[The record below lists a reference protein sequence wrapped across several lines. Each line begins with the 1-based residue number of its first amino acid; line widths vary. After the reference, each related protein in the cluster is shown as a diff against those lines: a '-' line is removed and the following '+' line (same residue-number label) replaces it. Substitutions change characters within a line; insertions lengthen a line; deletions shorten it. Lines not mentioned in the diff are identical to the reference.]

1 MSLGEFFWSLLVI
14 YAMFF
19 YFMILFRVIGDLFSD
34 KDTSGVMKTVWL
46 IALVLLPFIT
56 IFVYLI
62 TRGSAMNQRAIE
74 RARDIDQAQQ
84 AYIREAAGSGAGG
97 PGDPDREGAP
107 AAHVGC
113 DQPGGVRQHEVEGA
127 QRRLIWSTARRVC
140 PPR

>member
-1 MSLGEFFWSLLVI
+1 MSLGEFFWTLLVI

-34 KDTSGVMKTVWL
+34 KDTSGVMTTVWL

-62 TRGSAMNQRAIE
+62 TRGSAMNERAIE

-84 AYIREAAGSGAGG
+84 AYIREAAGSGAG
-97 PGDPDREGAP
+97 DPATQIEKAHQLLTSGAISQ
-107 AAHVGC
+107 AEFDSMKAKALRAG
-113 DQPGGVRQHEVEGA
+113 
-127 QRRLIWSTARRVC
+127 
-140 PPR
+140 

>member
-1 MSLGEFFWSLLVI
+1 MSLGEFFWTLLVI

-74 RARDIDQAQQ
+74 RAREIDQAQQ
-84 AYIREAAGSGAGG
+84 AYIREAAGSGAA
-97 PGDPDREGAP
+97 DPASQIEKAHQLLTSGAISQ
-107 AAHVGC
+107 AEFDSMKSKALSAG
-113 DQPGGVRQHEVEGA
+113 
-127 QRRLIWSTARRVC
+127 
-140 PPR
+140 

>member
-1 MSLGEFFWSLLVI
+1 MSLGEFFWTLLVI

-62 TRGSAMNQRAIE
+62 TRGSAMNERAIE

-84 AYIREAAGSGAGG
+84 AYIREAAGSGAG
-97 PGDPDREGAP
+97 DPATQIEKAHQLLTSGAISQAEFDSRRRRRSAP
-107 AAHVGC
+107 A
-113 DQPGGVRQHEVEGA
+113 D
-127 QRRLIWSTARRVC
+127 
-140 PPR
+140 PREP

>member
-1 MSLGEFFWSLLVI
+1 MSLGEFFWTLLVI

-62 TRGSAMNQRAIE
+62 TRGSAMNQRAID
-74 RARDIDQAQQ
+74 RARDIDQAQ
-84 AYIREAAGSGAGG
+84 
-97 PGDPDREGAP
+97 
-107 AAHVGC
+107 
-113 DQPGGVRQHEVEGA
+113 
-127 QRRLIWSTARRVC
+127 
-140 PPR
+140 

>member
-1 MSLGEFFWSLLVI
+1 MSLGEFFWTLLVI

-84 AYIREAAGSGAGG
+84 AYIREAAGSGAGA
-97 PGDPDREGAP
+97 DPASQIEKAHQLLTSGAISQ
-107 AAHVGC
+107 AEFDSMKAKALSAG
-113 DQPGGVRQHEVEGA
+113 
-127 QRRLIWSTARRVC
+127 
-140 PPR
+140 

>member
-62 TRGSAMNQRAIE
+62 TRGSAMNERAIE

-84 AYIREAAGSGAGG
+84 AYIREAAGSGAG
-97 PGDPDREGAP
+97 DPATQIEKAHQLLTSGAISQ
-107 AAHVGC
+107 AEFDSMKAKALSAG
-113 DQPGGVRQHEVEGA
+113 
-127 QRRLIWSTARRVC
+127 
-140 PPR
+140 

>member
-1 MSLGEFFWSLLVI
+1 MSLGEFFWTLLVI

-62 TRGSAMNQRAIE
+62 TRGSAMNQRAID
-74 RARDIDQAQQ
+74 RARDMDQAQQ
-84 AYIREAAGSGAGG
+84 AYIREAAGSGAA
-97 PGDPDREGAP
+97 DPASQIEKAHQLLTSGAISQ
-107 AAHVGC
+107 AEFDSMKAKALSAG
-113 DQPGGVRQHEVEGA
+113 
-127 QRRLIWSTARRVC
+127 
-140 PPR
+140 

>member
-1 MSLGEFFWSLLVI
+1 MSLGEFFWTLLVI

-34 KDTSGVMKTVWL
+34 KETSGVMKTVWL

-84 AYIREAAGSGAGG
+84 AYIREAAGSRAADPASQIEKAHQLLTSGAISQAEFDSMKAKALSAG
-97 PGDPDREGAP
+97 
-107 AAHVGC
+107 
-113 DQPGGVRQHEVEGA
+113 
-127 QRRLIWSTARRVC
+127 
-140 PPR
+140 

>member
-1 MSLGEFFWSLLVI
+1 MSLGEFFWTLLVI

-62 TRGSAMNQRAIE
+62 TRGSAMNERAIE

-84 AYIREAAGSGAGG
+84 AYIREAAGSGAG
-97 PGDPDREGAP
+97 DPATQIEKAHQLLTSGAISQ
-107 AAHVGC
+107 AEFDSMKAKALSAG
-113 DQPGGVRQHEVEGA
+113 
-127 QRRLIWSTARRVC
+127 
-140 PPR
+140 

>member
-1 MSLGEFFWSLLVI
+1 MSLGEFFWTLLVI

-74 RARDIDQAQQ
+74 RARDIDHAQQ
-84 AYIREAAGSGAGG
+84 AYIREAAGSGAA
-97 PGDPDREGAP
+97 DPASQIEKAHQLLTSGAISQ
-107 AAHVGC
+107 AEFDSMKAKALSAG
-113 DQPGGVRQHEVEGA
+113 
-127 QRRLIWSTARRVC
+127 
-140 PPR
+140 

>member
-19 YFMILFRVIGDLFSD
+19 YFLILFRVVGDLFSD
-34 KDTSGVMKTVWL
+34 KETSGVMKTVWL

-62 TRGSAMNQRAIE
+62 VRGSAMNQRALE

-84 AYIREAAGSGAGG
+84 AYIREAAGTGSDPATQIEKAHQLLSSGAISQAEFDSIKAKALSAG
-97 PGDPDREGAP
+97 
-107 AAHVGC
+107 
-113 DQPGGVRQHEVEGA
+113 
-127 QRRLIWSTARRVC
+127 
-140 PPR
+140 

>member
-46 IALVLLPFIT
+46 ILLVLLPFIT

-62 TRGSAMNQRAIE
+62 TRGPAMNQRALE
-74 RARDIDQAQQ
+74 RAREIDQAQQ
-84 AYIREAAGSGAGG
+84 AYIRDAAAGSGA
-97 PGDPDREGAP
+97 DPATQIEKAHQLLTSGAISQ
-107 AAHVGC
+107 AEFDSIKAKALGT
-113 DQPGGVRQHEVEGA
+113 GV
-127 QRRLIWSTARRVC
+127 
-140 PPR
+140 

>member
-1 MSLGEFFWSLLVI
+1 MSLGEFFWTLLVI

-62 TRGSAMNQRAIE
+62 TRGSAMNQRAID

-84 AYIREAAGSGAGG
+84 AYIREAAAGSGPDPATQIEKAHQLLTSGAISQAEFDSIKSKALSAG
-97 PGDPDREGAP
+97 
-107 AAHVGC
+107 
-113 DQPGGVRQHEVEGA
+113 
-127 QRRLIWSTARRVC
+127 
-140 PPR
+140 

>member
-1 MSLGEFFWSLLVI
+1 MSLGEFFWTLLVI

-74 RARDIDQAQQ
+74 RARDIDHAQQ
-84 AYIREAAGSGAGG
+84 AYIREAAGSGAA
-97 PGDPDREGAP
+97 DPASQIEKAHQLLTSGAISQ
-107 AAHVGC
+107 AEFDTMKAKALSAG
-113 DQPGGVRQHEVEGA
+113 
-127 QRRLIWSTARRVC
+127 
-140 PPR
+140 